1 MSSIEENLAGC
12 TLFTSSE
19 QGELKRQIVRKTGGG
34 MFSSDPE
41 SGYIVCNVRKKEI
54 KLTPE
59 ETVRQLYV
67 LYLLKSG
74 IPRSCLTLEYPIQIG
89 STACRGDIVYQK
101 NPNSEIPDVIIEC
114 KTPGMA
120 QQKQIDQLRGY
131 LAVTGCSFGVYMNGS
146 VIKYFRQ
153 VGPNDYEETT
163 SVPYG
168 FPDLLSSRSFSMLAR
183 IRMAMDT
190 GTTDESSVR
199 SSRQT
204 SSSQKPSGS
213 WWNGANSNR
222 SGQTSSWSSSGKTK
236 SGRKSKEGVPQLF
249 GRFIFRAVLLFI
261 LVLVLGNM
269 SLHCQGEG
277 NARVSALFENL
288 RLWTIT
294 LGVYLYL
301 PFLAFQYLLEGIGIV
316 KRNSMARRYSIPATR
331 KNHLFSILWSG
342 AAGILKTIV
351 VIVIAY
357 FGLRFFAGNDIQ
369 LSTLNPLLRDLSRLG
384 RPVPKHDPVVPN
396 GVPYQPVANHRP
408 TANQPIANRPIP
420 SQSVANQPIGSRPT
434 SNQPVVSQPISNRP
448 IPNQSFANQPISN
461 RPTSNQPIS
470 SQSVANQPIA
480 NRPTSNQPIQNQS
493 VANQPIANRPTS
505 NQPTS
510 NQPTASQSVAN
521 QPTGNRPT
529 SNQPIWNQ
537 PASNQPTAD
546 RYAGRYETNNRSDY
560 RQGTAPQTQYNAY
573 GPQPT
578 EYNQPL
584 DPFLPRYGQSAFAYS
599 YQNSPW
605 ETPQTQ
611 NGSYSRLP
619 TPPSDSDYP
628 ASYGPVYRQNGGYRQ
643 YNSGSTQYG
652 QGSSNA
658 RGRNYGFLDNG
669 YNQAKHNIPY
679 ENYRY

>member
-34 MFSSDPE
+34 MFSSDAE
-41 SGYIVCNVRKKEI
+41 AGYIVCNVRKKEI

-74 IPRSCLTLEYPIQIG
+74 IPRGCLTLEYPIQIG

-114 KTPGMA
+114 KTPGVA

-146 VIKYFRQ
+146 VIKYFKQ

-190 GTTDESSVR
+190 GTADESSNR
-199 SSRQT
+199 SARQT
-204 SSSQKPSGS
+204 SSSQKQSGS
-213 WWNGANSNR
+213 WGYSSNS
-222 SGQTSSWSSSGKTK
+222 SKSK
-236 SGRKSKEGVPQLF
+236 SGRKSKEGVPQLL
-249 GRFIFRAVLLFI
+249 GSFIFRAALLFI

-269 SLHCQGEG
+269 SLHYQGEG
-277 NARVSALFENL
+277 NVGASALCENL

-301 PFLAFQYLLEGIGIV
+301 PYLAFQYLLQGIGIV
-316 KRNSMARRYSIPATR
+316 KRDSMAKRYSIPATR
-331 KNHLFSILWSG
+331 KNRLFSNLWGG
-342 AAGILKTIV
+342 ATGILKTIA

-369 LSTLNPLLRDLSRLG
+369 LSTLNPLLRDISRLG
-384 RPVPKHDPVVPN
+384 RPAPPHDPAAPN
-396 GVPYQPVANHRP
+396 GVPYQPVAN
-408 TANQPIANRPIP
+408 
-420 SQSVANQPIGSRPT
+420 QSVANQ
-434 SNQPVVSQPISNRP
+434 
-448 IPNQSFANQPISN
+448 
-461 RPTSNQPIS
+461 
-470 SQSVANQPIA
+470 SVA
-480 NRPTSNQPIQNQS
+480 NQS
-493 VANQPIANRPTS
+493 VANQPIAN
-505 NQPTS
+505 QP
-510 NQPTASQSVAN
+510 VAN
-521 QPTGNRPT
+521 QPIANRPVASQPVANRPVASQPIANRPIT
-529 SNQPIWNQ
+529 SQPVANQPIANRPVASQPVTSQPVANQ
-537 PASNQPTAD
+537 PVAD
-546 RYAGRYETNNRSDY
+546 RYANHYESNNRSDY
-560 RQGTAPQTQYNAY
+560 RPGTAPQTEYNAY

-578 EYNQPL
+578 KYNQPL
-584 DPFLPRYGQSAFAYS
+584 DPFRPQYGQSTFVYG

-605 ETPQTQ
+605 EAPQTQ
-611 NGSYSRLP
+611 NGSYSPLP
-619 TPPSDSDYP
+619 PPPPRSDLP
-628 ASYGPVYRQNGGYRQ
+628 ASYGPNYRPNGGYGRD
-643 YNSGSTQYG
+643 NSGSPRYYG
-652 QGSSNA
+652 QGTSNM
-658 RGRNYGFLDNG
+658 RGRDYGAPNNG
-669 YNQAKHNIPY
+669 YNQAKRNIPD
-679 ENYRY
+679 EDYRY